1 MDYSNL
7 SDEELWA
14 IHNRQAG
21 GSGAAQV
28 APDFSQMSDDQLLR
42 IYNSGSRAREEGAGA
57 PGADDF
63 GRVDKAGLM
72 KPEDFAD
79 KPDLDPVSAGVLN
92 AATEGIDLGDPDEK
106 SFWGIMGQAFGIV
119 GNAMGVKA
127 LSKNM
132 QSNLQQIA
140 RGKLRQWNGEE
151 VPFDQL
157 DDAELDYAMD
167 KAGVN
172 GWAGFGRRL
181 LGGIGANAMRGDGN
195 LLKQW
200 DDREGVKYA
209 DDGNRKRARLAYA
222 QEIARGMLGQQYQM
236 RENAKAELKGRK
248 EGMVSKA
255 ARGLLEQGGYT
266 LPFIIDPTH
275 SVVPFLTSASER
287 FNELGAD
294 ELEVNDDGDIVVN
307 AERDST
313 GSALGKAAVG
323 GALDVAVER
332 LGGELA
338 SKAGGLVLKNTLGRI
353 PLMEMVGGKLAKT
366 ELGASVAGL
375 ARKMNL
381 VGRVTGM
388 QTMPE
393 EVIEEW
399 QNDLFDKGFGLRMR
413 ASEKEGTTTGQRML
427 AAAKDFWSGE
437 NMKELAT
444 SMLLMQVL
452 QSGGAHVADRIGG
465 RRFDAILKDVC
476 GVEGRELKYYTA
488 QEKEAALARWA
499 DDMSEEDV
507 RKAFKGGAKAV
518 DGLLKKIEASAGS
531 FDFSTEGATGEGR
544 VQFRVGS
551 WQDRETDTGVKFR
564 AMQDEA
570 SGVTIEERQD
580 AQSGK
585 RLYRVVGADGDVL
598 FGRNEQ
604 EAFRKAN
611 ILANQNDTRAAKLGA
626 MRRMGGV
633 TDADVV
639 GDRWSDTLAMFGERY
654 GADELARLKAD
665 PEFRRG
671 HNPLNPSMRWKL
683 ADGRSVNLYT
693 LDNIHDQDQMAA
705 YIGHERAI
713 HTGLDAV
720 LGPDK
725 SQFLKAMDG
734 EALEPEERIVWE
746 RRMEAEAKA
755 RGITVQDIMSGNS
768 PAALKAAEEVYAWTM
783 ERVRH
788 APTMLQSV
796 DASLRKMYRAK
807 FKQDLPYNA
816 SELYV
821 MANTLR
827 SRMLGPTGRFSYR
840 SAAET
845 DRLAKEEADSAQ
857 AEADRMTAENREVLR
872 KNLLGDK
879 PLALPYRTAD
889 KSIGSSTS
897 GLTKAEAAQ
906 REKFAKATGRTAQKP
921 NAGQAAVPMQDRFTQ
936 EVVDTP
942 DPDNVWSQLV
952 WQAKNNAAEIERHF
966 PGAKPSAPA
975 KKGGEG
981 EVIDVPGTAEDVQL
995 NDKRPSAPLTEDE
1008 KALRQMEENDK
1019 LMEKYPYL
1027 WAYRAMENQ
1036 QDEFKTAEAVARDLE
1051 EDAKNPERE
1060 PAEQWAHK
1068 QFIVNQ
1074 MENGDDLDADD
1085 VALLGE
1091 FGFTPEIMKAQ
1102 FGYEKGPNGGMV
1114 WTGEY
1119 EEPGRGAAAPAAKKA
1134 TRPKGPSRR
1143 TQRRAE
1149 ARKRVEE
1156 QKAKAAGA
1164 AKAAPAEPAKPT
1176 AEPKPAPAAAS
1187 TEPAKPAP
1195 AAKPVQKASVAAPAP
1210 GGTTSRATP
1219 ANAIPMP
1226 KSSQAGG
1233 QKAETKR
1240 KVPVLSKKVEGNSA
1254 RSYKSAAQAAQGF
1267 KDALK
1272 NLAAEVGRRLSGRT
1286 YKTQQEYETLKD
1298 SVLALPSI
1306 RSALERMAAVS
1317 EWFIGNPRAQIF
1329 VRDNIGGK
1337 VQHERS
1343 LQVETKFRLSNGRRE
1358 KLSAKP
1364 TRGWEIREVIPVLSS
1379 VDKLVDECVKGDGAK
1394 REIVRDALME
1404 ELHRLVNERYAS
1416 WRRMQD
1422 AIRSKPENVE
1432 AYNRRADNMNQQART
1447 MGISALMKQ
1456 AVELGWGT
1464 PLLGEFV
1471 ARGRERFMAVPNEK
1485 SDDDIRQWFEDLP
1498 RADQILLTRQGR
1510 DLNTNQGNVQADSF
1524 TDFIFDAAD
1533 LHGADVLEQIAAM
1546 LDDYHKLNAWANDV
1560 WSNRK
1565 DIRMEE
1571 AHEMLWAGMTFEE
1584 WREEAKKADTFPAE
1598 QVEFAAQE
1606 FNRAVEDG
1614 MSVVA
1619 ENAPG
1624 LIDYAGTRMQVVGQD
1639 ETGWTLQDLA
1649 TGQVFRVN
1657 AKNAQEVQDDAGTE
1671 EGAGVRVRDASGAA
1685 GEGGEAGGAQ
1695 GRDPRTDEEVGDA
1708 NWRIIGEAGAMR
1720 RYAVPQFK
1728 DGADRFATAQDLE
1741 DAGASREEIWNKTGW
1756 WRGDDNQWRIEIPDF
1771 STDEMGALYDWAREH
1786 EFYEDDTTFGMSIRE
1801 FLTAQSRKGVDIAKE
1816 FPGFNSFQY
1825 EYPGIAGLEI
1835 QFRQDMK
1842 SNNYGAL
1849 VLTKD
1854 GRPKY
1859 IKLNENADWFA
1870 SFVHELQHAI
1880 QRTEGFTTGGNTKVG
1895 AGKIKDADLQ
1905 TIAER
1910 VHQAVKSAITWY
1922 KRIGEQKAVGW
1933 CLFYLNHPE
1942 EIAKH
1947 HGREHQQMLADVA
1960 EIAKE
1965 YEYESPKAMLEAVRE
1980 AQKGVSAFARYR
1992 ELGGEVE
1999 ARLAEL
2005 RSRMSPDERWLE
2017 APWDTQAF
2025 MLEREAAGDAPWEI
2039 YDKFRD
2045 RIDTLKSSVAQQFGV
2060 EPNGQMTFGADW
2072 RRADYKPSLDAQAL
2086 ADAMG
2091 LTATDIQRLSLSPAM
2106 MMAFER
2112 TAKMLARAGSVN
2124 AVEDDIINAFGEGYA
2139 KGFKEL
2145 FGKGRGRVWKVVRTK
2160 LQDAMLPLKML
2171 EEKIGVKTEG
2181 SAYHAFDFGYGKVD
2195 RDWSNF
2201 EHDLYDPLKR
2211 ELVKLGLNTK
2221 EGYARF
2227 KLALIALHGRDYNRM
2242 IAERSPVVRKL
2253 LDDPKMPVVMKNAIW
2268 DFVNGK
2274 VGEDAFK
2281 KVLVD
2286 MAADSG
2292 RFTEQDRA
2300 DLVRALTGA
2309 GGSTAYFAEEL
2320 RKLAA
2325 DGLLT
2330 TELDKDGH
2338 NRVTGGKA
2346 AKAVRLVHEMNAR
2359 TRQRLIESGR
2369 LSKRQADLWEKLSP
2383 NYVPLRD
2390 DMESDRTEM
2399 AKFFWGKE
2407 GTDEPTYQKSYKDAE
2422 FHHATGRNTLADDP
2436 LFFSVQQYQT
2446 AIQRAAD
2453 NEARLNLANIVRKQ
2467 NEGDASRV
2475 GKVFRVMGDEERAKV
2490 QEKLAVIRKAEEKG
2504 EATPEQVALRKEL
2517 ETALEEANNATGSV
2531 PTSRV
2536 LGADGMIYLMP
2547 HVQAI
2552 EADNDRVV
2560 AFKENGELKFV
2571 ELGGFTQNLVDEK
2584 GALSDTDAAL
2594 IGRAVKKS
2602 SMKKLGDV
2610 SKFVRKLT
2618 GAFSALRTAWS
2629 PAFVVTNFLADNGQA
2644 ARNIYADFGLGA
2656 VGTFENYAFPAL
2668 KAARNMLNRA
2678 EPTNELERFAKEWF
2692 DQGGKIGGITTET
2705 FRDIEK
2711 EFQQALK
2718 FLSGGA
2724 SSLKS
2729 PKAVL
2734 DFIGKKVGRFNEIV
2748 ETSTRIAAYATCR
2761 KNGYT
2766 AAQAASYARDI
2777 TVNFN
2782 RKGEWSPVLNAW
2794 YAFSNASIQDI
2805 QRSGLAFAGKR
2816 GVPLMMGL
2824 YAIGYLC
2831 AALGFA
2837 QDDPEEEKEGKPQYG
2852 DTREYRKQNAISF
2865 RFGDHTVNFP
2875 IRGISRWFMYA
2886 GEKSYEAMFGRT
2898 SPAKMAGDLVWFGL
2912 ENGLDPIGLSSTPA
2926 QTFTPS
2932 IFRPLMELVENQ
2944 SFSGSQIYRAPMND
2958 YQVRSEMGRKATG
2971 TAFKEI
2977 ARLVNSATGGTRA
2990 DRGLIDWQPE
3000 VYQQVW
3006 NGLLGSVGRDIGQAA
3021 TFVTDLVEN
3030 GAPRDVRNVPFASRV
3045 IGKLDENS
3053 ARFHEADNRFKA
3065 VQQSWKGTDD
3075 TDAAARRDIV
3085 ERHPYMDPKRG
3096 DWLAEL
3102 KDLSNICRN
3111 LTSQE
3116 MKARGDDDLE
3126 AIHEL
3131 RLKAQYLFLH
3141 RIEVDPRTDNPAA
3154 RLAEREHSRI
3164 AEKFV
3169 KGRKAEEKREE
3180 KKGERAR
3187 KHL

>member
-1 MDYSNL
+1 
-7 SDEELWA
+7 
-14 IHNRQAG
+14 
-21 GSGAAQV
+21 
-28 APDFSQMSDDQLLR
+28 
-42 IYNSGSRAREEGAGA
+42 
-57 PGADDF
+57 
-63 GRVDKAGLM
+63 
-72 KPEDFAD
+72 
-79 KPDLDPVSAGVLN
+79 
-92 AATEGIDLGDPDEK
+92 
-106 SFWGIMGQAFGIV
+106 
-119 GNAMGVKA
+119 
-127 LSKNM
+127 
-132 QSNLQQIA
+132 
-140 RGKLRQWNGEE
+140 
-151 VPFDQL
+151 
-157 DDAELDYAMD
+157 
-167 KAGVN
+167 
-172 GWAGFGRRL
+172 
-181 LGGIGANAMRGDGN
+181 
-195 LLKQW
+195 
-200 DDREGVKYA
+200 
-209 DDGNRKRARLAYA
+209 
-222 QEIARGMLGQQYQM
+222 
-236 RENAKAELKGRK
+236 
-248 EGMVSKA
+248 
-255 ARGLLEQGGYT
+255 
-266 LPFIIDPTH
+266 
-275 SVVPFLTSASER
+275 
-287 FNELGAD
+287 
-294 ELEVNDDGDIVVN
+294 
-307 AERDST
+307 
-313 GSALGKAAVG
+313 
-323 GALDVAVER
+323 
-332 LGGELA
+332 
-338 SKAGGLVLKNTLGRI
+338 
-353 PLMEMVGGKLAKT
+353 
-366 ELGASVAGL
+366 
-375 ARKMNL
+375 
-381 VGRVTGM
+381 
-388 QTMPE
+388 
-393 EVIEEW
+393 
-399 QNDLFDKGFGLRMR
+399 
-413 ASEKEGTTTGQRML
+413 
-427 AAAKDFWSGE
+427 
-437 NMKELAT
+437 
-444 SMLLMQVL
+444 
-452 QSGGAHVADRIGG
+452 
-465 RRFDAILKDVC
+465 
-476 GVEGRELKYYTA
+476 
-488 QEKEAALARWA
+488 
-499 DDMSEEDV
+499 
-507 RKAFKGGAKAV
+507 
-518 DGLLKKIEASAGS
+518 
-531 FDFSTEGATGEGR
+531 
-544 VQFRVGS
+544 
-551 WQDRETDTGVKFR
+551 
-564 AMQDEA
+564 
-570 SGVTIEERQD
+570 
-580 AQSGK
+580 
-585 RLYRVVGADGDVL
+585 
-598 FGRNEQ
+598 
-604 EAFRKAN
+604 
-611 ILANQNDTRAAKLGA
+611 
-626 MRRMGGV
+626 
-633 TDADVV
+633 
-639 GDRWSDTLAMFGERY
+639 
-654 GADELARLKAD
+654 
-665 PEFRRG
+665 
-671 HNPLNPSMRWKL
+671 
-683 ADGRSVNLYT
+683 
-693 LDNIHDQDQMAA
+693 
-705 YIGHERAI
+705 
-713 HTGLDAV
+713 
-720 LGPDK
+720 
-725 SQFLKAMDG
+725 
-734 EALEPEERIVWE
+734 
-746 RRMEAEAKA
+746 
-755 RGITVQDIMSGNS
+755 
-768 PAALKAAEEVYAWTM
+768 
-783 ERVRH
+783 
-788 APTMLQSV
+788 
-796 DASLRKMYRAK
+796 
-807 FKQDLPYNA
+807 
-816 SELYV
+816 
-821 MANTLR
+821 
-827 SRMLGPTGRFSYR
+827 
-840 SAAET
+840 
-845 DRLAKEEADSAQ
+845 
-857 AEADRMTAENREVLR
+857 
-872 KNLLGDK
+872 
-879 PLALPYRTAD
+879 
-889 KSIGSSTS
+889 
-897 GLTKAEAAQ
+897 
-906 REKFAKATGRTAQKP
+906 
-921 NAGQAAVPMQDRFTQ
+921 
-936 EVVDTP
+936 
-942 DPDNVWSQLV
+942 
-952 WQAKNNAAEIERHF
+952 
-966 PGAKPSAPA
+966 
-975 KKGGEG
+975 
-981 EVIDVPGTAEDVQL
+981 
-995 NDKRPSAPLTEDE
+995 
-1008 KALRQMEENDK
+1008 
-1019 LMEKYPYL
+1019 
-1027 WAYRAMENQ
+1027 
-1036 QDEFKTAEAVARDLE
+1036 
-1051 EDAKNPERE
+1051 
-1060 PAEQWAHK
+1060 
-1068 QFIVNQ
+1068 
-1074 MENGDDLDADD
+1074 
-1085 VALLGE
+1085 
-1091 FGFTPEIMKAQ
+1091 
-1102 FGYEKGPNGGMV
+1102 
-1114 WTGEY
+1114 
-1119 EEPGRGAAAPAAKKA
+1119 
-1134 TRPKGPSRR
+1134 
-1143 TQRRAE
+1143 
-1149 ARKRVEE
+1149 
-1156 QKAKAAGA
+1156 
-1164 AKAAPAEPAKPT
+1164 
-1176 AEPKPAPAAAS
+1176 
-1187 TEPAKPAP
+1187 
-1195 AAKPVQKASVAAPAP
+1195 
-1210 GGTTSRATP
+1210 
-1219 ANAIPMP
+1219 
-1226 KSSQAGG
+1226 
-1233 QKAETKR
+1233 
-1240 KVPVLSKKVEGNSA
+1240 
-1254 RSYKSAAQAAQGF
+1254 
-1267 KDALK
+1267 
-1272 NLAAEVGRRLSGRT
+1272 
-1286 YKTQQEYETLKD
+1286 
-1298 SVLALPSI
+1298 
-1306 RSALERMAAVS
+1306 
-1317 EWFIGNPRAQIF
+1317 
-1329 VRDNIGGK
+1329 
-1337 VQHERS
+1337 
-1343 LQVETKFRLSNGRRE
+1343 
-1358 KLSAKP
+1358 
-1364 TRGWEIREVIPVLSS
+1364 
-1379 VDKLVDECVKGDGAK
+1379 
-1394 REIVRDALME
+1394 
-1404 ELHRLVNERYAS
+1404 
-1416 WRRMQD
+1416 
-1422 AIRSKPENVE
+1422 
-1432 AYNRRADNMNQQART
+1432 
-1447 MGISALMKQ
+1447 
-1456 AVELGWGT
+1456 
-1464 PLLGEFV
+1464 
-1471 ARGRERFMAVPNEK
+1471 
-1485 SDDDIRQWFEDLP
+1485 
-1498 RADQILLTRQGR
+1498 
-1510 DLNTNQGNVQADSF
+1510 
-1524 TDFIFDAAD
+1524 
-1533 LHGADVLEQIAAM
+1533 
-1546 LDDYHKLNAWANDV
+1546 
-1560 WSNRK
+1560 
-1565 DIRMEE
+1565 
-1571 AHEMLWAGMTFEE
+1571 
-1584 WREEAKKADTFPAE
+1584 
-1598 QVEFAAQE
+1598 
-1606 FNRAVEDG
+1606 
-1614 MSVVA
+1614 
-1619 ENAPG
+1619 
-1624 LIDYAGTRMQVVGQD
+1624 
-1639 ETGWTLQDLA
+1639 
-1649 TGQVFRVN
+1649 
-1657 AKNAQEVQDDAGTE
+1657 
-1671 EGAGVRVRDASGAA
+1671 
-1685 GEGGEAGGAQ
+1685 
-1695 GRDPRTDEEVGDA
+1695 
-1708 NWRIIGEAGAMR
+1708 MR

-1756 WRGDDNQWRIEIPDF
+1756 WRGDDNQWRFEIPDF
-1771 STDEMGALYDWAREH
+1771 SSEEVDALYNHAIEH
-1786 EFYEDDTTFGMSIRE
+1786 EVYDDGITFGISIHDFLKRE
-1801 FLTAQSRKGVDIAKE
+1801 KDHGKDVEKLY
-1816 FPGFNSFQY
+1816 PGFSSFDK
-1825 EYPGIAGLEI
+1825 EYPKVSALEI
-1835 QFRQDMK
+1835 EFRSDMASHK
-1842 SNNYGAL
+1842 YGAL
-1849 VLTKD
+1849 SLIHGK
-1854 GRPKY
+1854 PAY
-1859 IKLNENADWFA
+1859 IKLNNDADWYA
-1870 SFVHELQHAI
+1870 ALVHELQHGI
-1880 QRTEGFTTGGNTKVG
+1880 QHDEGFKQGGSRKIGSGKVD
-1895 AGKIKDADLQ
+1895 DADLQ

-1910 VHQAVKSAITWY
+1910 VHQAVKRAITWY

-1933 CLFYLNHPE
+1933 CLFYLEHPE
-1942 EIAKH
+1942 ETIKH
-1947 HGREHQQMLADVA
+1947 HEKEHRQMLDEVA

-1965 YEYESPKAMLEAVRE
+1965 YEYGSSKEMLEAVRD
-1980 AQKGVSAFARYR
+1980 AQKKVSPFARYR
-1992 ELGGEVE
+1992 LIGGEVE

-2017 APWDTQAF
+2017 APWDTQEF

-2292 RFTEQDRA
+2292 RFTKQDRA

-2325 DGLLT
+2325 DGILT

-2490 QEKLAVIRKAEEKG
+2490 QEKLAVIRKAEEG
-2504 EATPEQVALRKEL
+2504 GTATPEQVALRKEL

-2718 FLSGGA
+2718 FLAGGA

-2852 DTREYRKQNAISF
+2852 DTREYRKQNAISL

-2912 ENGLDPIGLSSTPA
+2912 ENGLDPIGLSSTHA

-3065 VQQSWKGTDD
+3065 VQQSWKGTEHD
-3075 TDAAARRDIV
+3075 TAARRDIV
-3085 ERHPYMDPKRG
+3085 ERHPYMDPKRD

-3116 MKARGDDDLE
+3116 MKAHGDDDLE